1 MTYSYSTIRE
11 FSSKKNILML
21 LDYYCLFGELLK
33 HIFNVGY
40 SKFMVLAMKN
50 LLMEII
56 KYDNIRNIKKIG
68 VLLNGDLWEKTD
80 LDESLNMFTFEKI
93 EERTPFYLKNFLT
106 VINDVKSIVNKDNIE
121 NIFNRVFLS
130 PVSINRKNSINNSI
144 HFKLDGIDNDYKT
157 LPLLAK
163 PLNFKELIVTSSFI
177 GMLRGLIDL
186 LIDILFFDSL
196 TYEIFFQIFTLF
208 DYFIYASI
216 NMFIIERNYLNGLI
230 STIHFEDKTKI
241 EYYSDITSYQQ
252 KYGYL
257 RYFLI
262 NAKEKIEEIF
272 KKEKL
277 NSEIYLPK
285 LTKNFFDNRNKYT
298 KSNYVKI
305 MLWVNTLKSLYKI
318 VKRYS
323 HYTKKIDL
331 DFQRDFIIE
340 EIEKY
345 KKIIYEIQYFF
356 YMKIASEII
365 EMKPI
370 REMILIYNWTP
381 PKEEAET
388 LLFESSTYVNK
399 TLAQL
404 KTVYDNIKSKLNN
417 FPQKIQNSLIIAFIK
432 FIIGN
437 IQDSYSN
444 IKKCNTTGRSIMLKD
459 LKFLKQGFEDT
470 INKNWGYKINIS
482 EYFDIIFNY
491 VNSWYYDKNELEKF
505 IFDNVSYIF

>member
-1 MTYSYSTIRE
+1 
-11 FSSKKNILML
+11 
-21 LDYYCLFGELLK
+21 
-33 HIFNVGY
+33 
-40 SKFMVLAMKN
+40 
-50 LLMEII
+50 
-56 KYDNIRNIKKIG
+56 
-68 VLLNGDLWEKTD
+68 
-80 LDESLNMFTFEKI
+80 
-93 EERTPFYLKNFLT
+93 
-106 VINDVKSIVNKDNIE
+106 
-121 NIFNRVFLS
+121 
-130 PVSINRKNSINNSI
+130 
-144 HFKLDGIDNDYKT
+144 
-157 LPLLAK
+157 
-163 PLNFKELIVTSSFI
+163 
-177 GMLRGLIDL
+177 
-186 LIDILFFDSL
+186 
-196 TYEIFFQIFTLF
+196 
-208 DYFIYASI
+208 
-216 NMFIIERNYLNGLI
+216 
-230 STIHFEDKTKI
+230 
-241 EYYSDITSYQQ
+241 
-252 KYGYL
+252 
-257 RYFLI
+257 
-262 NAKEKIEEIF
+262 
-272 KKEKL
+272 
-277 NSEIYLPK
+277 
-285 LTKNFFDNRNKYT
+285 
-298 KSNYVKI
+298 

-505 IFDNVSYIF
+505 IFDNVSYIFNLIFRNYNINII